1 MSYFS
6 FVKKW
11 NEEQKLPWRDAV
23 KQAREDYYDDKKAQ
37 TILTVKLPKKVVGIL
52 REPKKREIKQ
62 YNKGE
67 KRMLTLLDPKSS
79 KKIVLKA
86 TPYVSKKDV
95 LLTSLK
101 KKKKDLAKNS
111 KVKLSTTVF
120 KDGEKKSSLSSTKLL
135 SLYRKRKPSLSMKT
149 ALPLSA
155 NISVAHGE
163 ENKIQDLEDEE
174 IETYRAAYSK
184 YFRPNP
190 NENMKE
196 RAVSL
201 LKKIGKKKKESADEL
216 KDAIVRYDIQ
226 LKKNPDLQ
234 DVVIAIVNKEAE
246 LGLIIPEF

>member
-11 NEEQKLPWRDAV
+11 NEEQKLPWKDAI
-23 KQAREDYYDDKKAQ
+23 KRAREDYYDDKKAQ

-86 TPYVSKKDV
+86 APYVSKKDV

-111 KVKLSTTVF
+111 KVKLSTT
-120 KDGEKKSSLSSTKLL
+120 GEKKSKLL

-184 YFRPNP
+184 YFRPNR

-196 RAVSL
+196 RAISL
-201 LKKIGKKKKESADEL
+201 LKKIGEKKKESAYEL
-216 KDAIVRYDIQ
+216 EGAIVRYDIQ

>member
-86 TPYVSKKDV
+86 APYVSTKDV

-101 KKKKDLAKNS
+101 KKNKDLAKNS

-120 KDGEKKSSLSSTKLL
+120 KDGEKKSKLL

-163 ENKIQDLEDEE
+163 ENKIQDLEDEDIE
-174 IETYRAAYSK
+174 IYRDAYSK
-184 YFRPNP
+184 YFRPNR

-196 RAVSL
+196 RAISL
-201 LKKIGKKKKESADEL
+201 LKKIGEKKKESRGAHL
-216 KDAIVRYDIQ
+216 RKSTQ
-226 LKKNPDLQ
+226 P
-234 DVVIAIVNKEAE
+234 
-246 LGLIIPEF
+246 

>member
-11 NEEQKLPWRDAV
+11 NEEQKLPWRDAI
-23 KQAREDYYDDKKAQ
+23 KRAREDYYDDKKAQ

-101 KKKKDLAKNS
+101 KKKKDLGKNS
-111 KVKLSTTVF
+111 GVKLSTSD
-120 KDGEKKSSLSSTKLL
+120 KSGEKKSSLL
-135 SLYRKRKPSLSMKT
+135 SLYRKRKDK
-149 ALPLSA
+149 LPLSP
-155 NISVAHGE
+155 NISVTHGE

-174 IETYRAAYSK
+174 IEIYRDAYSK

-190 NENMKE
+190 NENMKQ
-196 RAVSL
+196 RAISL
-201 LKKIGKKKKESADEL
+201 LNKLRKKYKESADVL
-216 KDAIVRYDIQ
+216 KDVIARYNIQ
-226 LKKNPDLQ
+226 LKKDPDLK